1 MKYLLFFVLVAS
13 PVWAEQ
19 VKVDV
24 NGMVCSLCA
33 QGIKKKFTAMG
44 IEKVEVDLDKKTV
57 ILENKNKIE
66 LSNEKITE
74 LIKESGYATAAIE
87 RK

>member
-1 MKYLLFFVLVAS
+1 MKFLILSILIAS

-33 QGIKKKFTAMG
+33 QGIKKKFTGLG
-44 IEKVEVDLDKKTV
+44 IEKVEVDLDKKVV

-66 LSNEKITE
+66 LTNEKITE

>member
-1 MKYLLFFVLVAS
+1 MKFFMLSFLIAS

-19 VKVDV
+19 VKIDV

-33 QGIKKKFTAMG
+33 QGIKKKFTALG
-44 IEKVEVDLDKKTV
+44 VEKVEVDLDKKIV
-57 ILENKNKIE
+57 ILENKDKIN
-66 LSNEKITE
+66 LTNEKVSE
-74 LIKESGYATAAIE
+74 LIKESGYATVAIE

>member
-1 MKYLLFFVLVAS
+1 MKMLILSFLIMS
-13 PVWAEQ
+13 PVFAEQ

-33 QGIKKKFTAMG
+33 QGIKKKFTGLG
-44 IEKVEVDLDKKTV
+44 IEKVDVDLDKKV
-57 ILENKNKIE
+57 VLLENKDKIAMT
-66 LSNEKITE
+66 NEKISE
-74 LIKESGYATAAIE
+74 LIKESGYATVSIE

>member
-1 MKYLLFFVLVAS
+1 MKYFILSFLIVS
-13 PVWAEQ
+13 PVLAEQ

-33 QGIKKKFTAMG
+33 QGIKKKFTALG
-44 IEKVEVDLDKKTV
+44 VEKVEVDLDKKV
-57 ILENKNKIE
+57 VLLENKDKIA

>member
-1 MKYLLFFVLVAS
+1 MKMLLLSFLIMS
-13 PVWAEQ
+13 PVFAEQ

-33 QGIKKKFTAMG
+33 QGIKKKFTGLG
-44 IEKVEVDLDKKTV
+44 IEKVDVDLDKKV
-57 ILENKNKIE
+57 VLLENKDKIAMT
-66 LSNEKITE
+66 NEKISE
-74 LIKESGYATAAIE
+74 LIKESGYATVSIE

>member
-1 MKYLLFFVLVAS
+1 MKFFLLSFLITG
-13 PVWAEQ
+13 PVFAEQ

-33 QGIKKKFTAMG
+33 QGIKKKFTSLG
-44 IEKVEVDLDKKTV
+44 IEKVDVDLDKKV
-57 ILENKNKIE
+57 VLLENKDKID
-66 LSNEKITE
+66 LTNEKITE
-74 LIKESGYATAAIE
+74 LIKESGYATVAIE